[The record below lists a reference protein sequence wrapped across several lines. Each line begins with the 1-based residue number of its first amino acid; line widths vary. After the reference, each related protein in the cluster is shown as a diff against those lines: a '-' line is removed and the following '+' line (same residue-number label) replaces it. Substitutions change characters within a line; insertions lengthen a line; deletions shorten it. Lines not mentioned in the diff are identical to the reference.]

1 MKYVHTKFLT
11 SGTIIFV
18 GLVFLFLARQIATPK
33 FQTAAEALVGPAM
46 VPTVIAS
53 LIISLGG
60 LELIGALR
68 RKDSEDQ
75 PSEVTGEDEEKS
87 ELTFHVIAR
96 ITATAVIGFAYIWLL
111 TATGYIISTAIT
123 LPTLLVLFGTSSIR
137 KLVMMTV
144 VGTAI
149 YYFVFFRLMGLYDPA
164 GWLINI

>member
-1 MKYVHTKFLT
+1 MKYARTKFIT
-11 SGTIIFV
+11 PGTVIFV

-53 LIISLGG
+53 LIIALGS
-60 LELIGALR
+60 LELIGVLR
-68 RKDSEDQ
+68 EKDPEGR
-75 PSEVTGEDEEKS
+75 PSEIADDDEEKS
-87 ELTFHVIAR
+87 ELTLHMIAR
-96 ITATAVIGFAYIWLL
+96 IVATAIIGFAYIWLL

-137 KLVMMTV
+137 KLAIMTI